1 MELGFSPTRTGDEK
15 GMKRATGKK
24 IGISSLV
31 LLFVLSL
38 AFWVGGCGPKKA
50 PERTPQMAYEEALR
64 LLQRK
69 KYEYAAEAFRKFK
82 EEFPLSTYTPLAEL
96 RLADSLYFQKEYA
109 EAIVQ
114 YEDFKKLHPI
124 HPEVPYAINQVGMCY
139 FKQMLSIDRD
149 QTVTEKALEQFRYVL
164 ENFPQS
170 KYASHAQTRMQ
181 ICKRQLAD
189 HEFYIGHFYYRKGH
203 YRAALGR
210 FEGIL
215 KKYPDVGLERK
226 INPLL
231 ATCRERIVKEE
242 KKQRE
247 KEEKERKKKKK

>member
-1 MELGFSPTRTGDEK
+1 
-15 GMKRATGKK
+15 MKRATGKK

-31 LLFVLSL
+31 ILFALSL

-64 LLQRK
+64 LLERK
-69 KYEYAAEAFRKFK
+69 KYDRSAEAFRKLK
-82 EEFPLSTYTPLAEL
+82 EDFPLSTYTALAEL
-96 RLADSLYFQKEYA
+96 RLADSLYFQKNYA

-124 HPEVPYAINQVGMCY
+124 HPEIPYSIYQIGMCH

-149 QTVTEKALEQFRYVL
+149 QTVTEKALEQFRYVV

-170 KYASHAQTRMQ
+170 KYTSEAQTKMQ
-181 ICKRQLAD
+181 LCRRQLAE
-189 HEFYIGHFYYRKGH
+189 HEYYIGYFYYRKDH
-203 YRAALGR
+203 YQAALGR
-210 FEGIL
+210 FEGVL

-226 INPLL
+226 ITPLV
-231 ATCRERIVKEE
+231 ATCREEIAKEE
-242 KKQRE
+242 KKRKE

>member
-1 MELGFSPTRTGDEK
+1 
-15 GMKRATGKK
+15 MKRATGKK

-31 LLFVLSL
+31 ILFALSL

-64 LLQRK
+64 LLERK
-69 KYEYAAEAFRKFK
+69 KYDRSAEAFRKLK
-82 EEFPLSTYTPLAEL
+82 EDFPLSTYTALAEL
-96 RLADSLYFQKEYA
+96 RLADSLYFQKNYA

-124 HPEVPYAINQVGMCY
+124 HPEIPYSIYQIGMCH

-149 QTVTEKALEQFRYVL
+149 QTVTEKALEQFRYVV

-170 KYASHAQTRMQ
+170 KYTSEAQTKMQ
-181 ICKRQLAD
+181 LCRHQLAE
-189 HEFYIGHFYYRKGH
+189 HEYYIGYFYYRKEH
-203 YRAALGR
+203 YQAALGR
-210 FEGIL
+210 FEGVL

-226 INPLL
+226 INPLV
-231 ATCRERIVKEE
+231 ATCREEIAKEE
-242 KKQRE
+242 KKRKE

>member
-1 MELGFSPTRTGDEK
+1 
-15 GMKRATGKK
+15 MKRATGKK

-31 LLFVLSL
+31 ILFALSL

-64 LLQRK
+64 LLERK
-69 KYEYAAEAFRKFK
+69 KYERSAEAFRKLK
-82 EEFPLSTYTPLAEL
+82 EDFPLSTYTALAEL
-96 RLADSLYFQKEYA
+96 RLADSLYFQKNYA

-124 HPEVPYAINQVGMCY
+124 HPEIPYSIYQIGMCH

-149 QTVTEKALEQFRYVL
+149 QTVTEKALEQFRYVV
-164 ENFPQS
+164 ENFPRS
-170 KYASHAQTRMQ
+170 KYAPEAQTKMQ
-181 ICKRQLAD
+181 LCRRQLAE
-189 HEFYIGHFYYRKGH
+189 HEYYIGYFYYRKDH
-203 YRAALGR
+203 YQAALGR

-226 INPLL
+226 INPLV
-231 ATCRERIVKEE
+231 ATCREEIAKEE
-242 KKQRE
+242 KKRKE